1 MKNRQLVGILQG
13 TVLGLVL
20 MLALVSV
27 AGYAAIDRGYVKLGQ
42 QGEIYV
48 QDVATDSGDG
58 IGTLAE
64 GKLNAMEDVL
74 ASFYFDDVDEET
86 LLDGI
91 YKGYLSSFGDKYT
104 TYYTAEEYSALKESD
119 SGAYYGIGA
128 VVRKNEDGSV
138 KVVEPYDGSP
148 AKEAGLLVDDAI
160 IAVNGKSVLDMDLSN
175 VVAEIKGDE
184 NTYVEL
190 ELRRDGVEGTL
201 KLSVQRRRIEL
212 QTVEYE
218 MLKDSIG
225 YIEVLEFDEV
235 TANQFINAYTQL
247 KSQGMEGLVVDIRSN
262 PGGMLSTVV
271 SMLDYILPDGLI
283 VYTEDKY
290 GKRTEYKGSDSN
302 VIDVPLAVL
311 VNGESASASEI
322 FAGAVQDYGIG
333 AIIGTTTFGKGIVQV
348 IRPMTDGSAIK
359 YTVSKYYTPKGQ
371 DIHGNGVKPDIEVE
385 LSDEFKEL
393 TEYDADKDDQLQ
405 TAIQYLEGEMSR

>member
-1 MKNRQLVGILQG
+1 
-13 TVLGLVL
+13 
-20 MLALVSV
+20 
-27 AGYAAIDRGYVKLGQ
+27 
-42 QGEIYV
+42 
-48 QDVATDSGDG
+48 
-58 IGTLAE
+58 
-64 GKLNAMEDVL
+64 
-74 ASFYFDDVDEET
+74 
-86 LLDGI
+86 
-91 YKGYLSSFGDKYT
+91 
-104 TYYTAEEYSALKESD
+104 
-119 SGAYYGIGA
+119 
-128 VVRKNEDGSV
+128 
-138 KVVEPYDGSP
+138 
-148 AKEAGLLVDDAI
+148 
-160 IAVNGKSVLDMDLSN
+160 
-175 VVAEIKGDE
+175 
-184 NTYVEL
+184 
-190 ELRRDGVEGTL
+190 
-201 KLSVQRRRIEL
+201 
-212 QTVEYE
+212 
-218 MLKDSIG
+218 
-225 YIEVLEFDEV
+225 
-235 TANQFINAYTQL
+235 
-247 KSQGMEGLVVDIRSN
+247 MEGLVVDIRSN

-393 TEYDADKDDQLQ
+393 TEYDADKDNQLQ